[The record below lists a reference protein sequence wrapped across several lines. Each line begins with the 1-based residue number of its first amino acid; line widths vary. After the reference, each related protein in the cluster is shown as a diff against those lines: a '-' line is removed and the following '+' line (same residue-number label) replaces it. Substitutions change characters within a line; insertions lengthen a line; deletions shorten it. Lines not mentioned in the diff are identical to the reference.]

1 MADNFYGTLKGIPI
15 DYLVA
20 TPLIAAARGNLALA
34 SVMEEFIMTLGFKD
48 GKPGGDP
55 ILITFKLT
63 RPYQDK
69 DSGQMQSQTITVNTP
84 LLGIVPIPA
93 LLVETVNVTF
103 TTTVSNSTTDTSQ
116 TSASAT
122 ASYGFGAFKVSG
134 SMSTQ
139 SNHTRS
145 SNQTATY
152 SFSVQAE
159 QQPPTEGMSKMMDVF
174 ASCIEP
180 LPATGGS
187 GSDS

>member
-1 MADNFYGTLKGIPI
+1 MADNFYGTLTGIPI

-20 TPLIAAARGNLALA
+20 TPLLAAARGNLALA
-34 SVMEEFIMTLGFKD
+34 TVMEEFIMTLGFKD

-93 LLVETVNVTF
+93 LLVESVNVSF
-103 TTTVSNSTTDTSQ
+103 TTSITSSSSDTSQ

-122 ASYGFGAFKVSG
+122 ASYGFGAFKASG
-134 SMSTQ
+134 SVQ
-139 SNHTRS
+139 AQANHTRS
-145 SNQTATY
+145 TNQSATY
-152 SFSVQAE
+152 AFNVQAE
-159 QQPPTEGMSKMMDVF
+159 QQAPTEGMSKMMDVF

-180 LPATGGS
+180 LPSTGGS
-187 GSDS
+187 S